1 MDRTALRIH
10 GGNAGRGQNDHPLCR
25 MPGNMPEKSR
35 FTGTGLPG
43 QKDGDGSFLYI
54 LFGQFEEMIYFHKCE
69 SRSSA
74 VSL

>member
-1 MDRTALRIH
+1 MDRTALRVH
-10 GGNAGRGQNDHPLCR
+10 GGNAGRGQNDHPLGR
-25 MPGNMPEKSR
+25 MLGNMPEKSR
-35 FTGTGLPG
+35 FSSPGLSS

-54 LFGQFEEMIYFHKCE
+54 LFGQSEEMIFFHRCE